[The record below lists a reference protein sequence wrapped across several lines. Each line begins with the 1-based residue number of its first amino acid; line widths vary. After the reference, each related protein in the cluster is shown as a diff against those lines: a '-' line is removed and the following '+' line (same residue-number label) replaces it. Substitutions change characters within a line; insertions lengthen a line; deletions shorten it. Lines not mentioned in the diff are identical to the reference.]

1 LTSFTAGTSTV
12 NPEAN
17 KPSRVVVVT
26 GIAGSGKTI
35 AIHALE
41 DLGFY
46 CIDNFPA
53 ALLVEFVHGVQ
64 GGKIPYKNIAL
75 ALDTRDPLTV
85 PTLTNLYSLLRTA
98 FDLEVLFLE
107 AAEATVLK
115 RFRETRRKHPL
126 SQIPGDEQ
134 DIDSRHLSLRTAIL
148 LDIETLRPVR
158 DIATSVVNTTQM
170 TGDYLRKL
178 IRSKYATRIESLEV
192 QVNIISFG
200 FKHGLPQ
207 DLDTMF
213 DVRCFKNPHYVEDL
227 RPLTGLDKR
236 IQEFVF
242 SDKGVSAFIQRV
254 SGLLQ
259 FLYPL
264 YCQEGK
270 KYFGLGIGCTG
281 GKHRSVAIA
290 EELHR
295 NLKGS
300 IPFVSVEHRDF
311 DKE

>member
-1 LTSFTAGTSTV
+1 MTSPTADASTPDQKGTR
-12 NPEAN
+12 
-17 KPSRVVVVT
+17 PSRVVVVT
-26 GIAGSGKTI
+26 GIAGSGKTV

-41 DLGFY
+41 DLGFH
-46 CIDNFPA
+46 CIDNLPA
-53 ALLVEFVHGVQ
+53 ALLVDFVQAVQ

-85 PTLTNLYSLLRTA
+85 PTLKDLAELLRSA
-98 FDLEVLFLE
+98 FELEVLFLE

-126 SQIPGDEQ
+126 SHLLADEQ
-134 DIDSRHLSLRTAIL
+134 EHENSQLSLRDAIL
-148 LDIETLRPVR
+148 LDIETLKPVR
-158 DIATSVVNTTQM
+158 EMATSVVNTTQM

-178 IRSKYATRIESLEV
+178 IRSKYAKRIESLDV
-192 QVNIISFG
+192 HVNIVSFG

-213 DVRCFKNPHYVEDL
+213 DVRCFKNPHYIDDL

-236 IQEFVF
+236 VQEFVF
-242 SDKGVSAFIQRV
+242 SDKKVSEFIQRV
-254 SGLLQ
+254 ADLLR

-295 NLKGS
+295 NLRGA
-300 IPFVSVEHRDF
+300 IPFVSVEHRHF